1 MNKELEQELR
11 LLSIE
16 NNALKSSTEELEKV
30 FNKWTESLEK
40 LISK

>member
-1 MNKELEQELR
+1 MNKELEQELN

-16 NNALKSSTEELEKV
+16 NNALKASTEELEKV
-30 FNKWTESLEK
+30 FNKWTETLKK

>member
-1 MNKELEQELR
+1 MNKELEQELK

-16 NNALKSSTEELEKV
+16 NNALRASTKELEKV
-30 FNKWTESLEK
+30 FNKWTETLKK